1 MLNTI
6 DKLNIAYNGIFYN
19 NKPMTQSEQMHY
31 LLSKLNL
38 IIEHFNILDDTTR
51 EKIKELEE
59 TVDYYMNSG
68 IVIET
73 EKYLDNMIK
82 KGDFDKIINQKIFED
97 IQERLDYN
105 KIAINN
111 LINRVSIIEER
122 LESDTNHSSYRET
135 KLKNNL
141 GADILP

>member
-6 DKLNIAYNGIFYN
+6 DKLNVSYNGIFYN
-19 NKPMTQSEQMHY
+19 NKPMTESEQMHY
-31 LLSKLNL
+31 LLSKLNM

-73 EKYLDNMIK
+73 EKYLENMIK

-97 IQERLDYN
+97 IQERLDYD

-111 LINRVSIIEER
+111 LTNRVSNIEER
-122 LESDTNHSSYRET
+122 LETDTNHSSYRET
-135 KLKNNL
+135 KIKK
-141 GADILP
+141 

>member
-6 DKLNIAYNGIFYN
+6 DKLNVSYNGIFYN
-19 NKPMTQSEQMHY
+19 NKPMTESEQMHY

-51 EKIKELEE
+51 EKIKEIEE

-111 LINRVSIIEER
+111 LINRVSNIEER
-122 LESDTNHSSYRET
+122 LETDTNHSSYRET
-135 KLKNNL
+135 KIKK
-141 GADILP
+141 

>member
-6 DKLNIAYNGIFYN
+6 DKLNVAYNGIFYN
-19 NKPMTQSEQMHY
+19 NKPMTETEQMHY

-73 EKYLDNMIK
+73 EKYLENMIK

-111 LINRVSIIEER
+111 LINRVSNIEER
-122 LESDTNHSSYRET
+122 LESDTNHFSYRKT
-135 KLKNNL
+135 KIKK
-141 GADILP
+141 

>member
-19 NKPMTQSEQMHY
+19 NKPMTQSEQMYY
-31 LLSKLNL
+31 LLSKLNM

-73 EKYLDNMIK
+73 EKYLENMIK

-111 LINRVSIIEER
+111 LINRVSNIEEI
-122 LESDTNHSSYRET
+122 LETGTNHSSYRET
-135 KLKNNL
+135 KIKK
-141 GADILP
+141 

>member
-73 EKYLDNMIK
+73 EKYLENMIK

-122 LESDTNHSSYRET
+122 LETDTNHSSYRET
-135 KLKNNL
+135 KL
-141 GADILP
+141 

>member
-1 MLNTI
+1 MLNTM
-6 DKLNIAYNGIFYN
+6 DKLNVSYNGIFYN
-19 NKPMTQSEQMHY
+19 NKPMTQSEQMYY
-31 LLSKLNL
+31 LLSKLNM

-73 EKYLDNMIK
+73 EKYLENMIK

-97 IQERLDYN
+97 IQERLDYD

-111 LINRVSIIEER
+111 LINRVSNIEER
-122 LESDTNHSSYRET
+122 LESDTNHSSYREI

-141 GADILP
+141 EADILT

>member
-6 DKLNIAYNGIFYN
+6 DKLNVSYNGIFYN
-19 NKPMTQSEQMHY
+19 NKPMTESEQMHY

-73 EKYLDNMIK
+73 EKYLENMIK

-97 IQERLDYN
+97 IQERLDYD

-111 LINRVSIIEER
+111 LINRVSNIEER
-122 LESDTNHSSYRET
+122 LETDTNHSSYRET
-135 KLKNNL
+135 KIKK
-141 GADILP
+141 